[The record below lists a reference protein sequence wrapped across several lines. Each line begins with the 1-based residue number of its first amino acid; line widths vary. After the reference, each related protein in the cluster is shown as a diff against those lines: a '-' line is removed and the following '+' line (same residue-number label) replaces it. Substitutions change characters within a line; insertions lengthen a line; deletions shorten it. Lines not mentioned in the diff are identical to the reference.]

1 MVNNKLN
8 IGIKGEITVKTIN
21 PSKEEEVIFNSSNN
35 ITMDSLEIITRCLSQ
50 QDFNKSV
57 DRIKIIG
64 DFGQQEST
72 VNNVHYIPQE
82 NAIVFRAVFP
92 ESQFS
97 GMITGLELICSA
109 LNKKL
114 AIKENLTIFKENS
127 NLLLQVDWKIII
139 TSNQ

>member
-1 MVNNKLN
+1 MTNKFE
-8 IGIKGEITVKTIN
+8 IGIRGEISVKTVD
-21 PSKEEEVIFNSSNN
+21 PSNKEKIIFKSSNN
-35 ITMDSLEIITRCLSQ
+35 ITIHSLEIITRCLSQ

-64 DFGQQEST
+64 DFGEQQST
-72 VNNVHYIPQE
+72 VNRVLYIPQE

-97 GMITGLELICSA
+97 GLITGLELICSA
-109 LNKKL
+109 LDKKL
-114 AIKENLTIFKENS
+114 AVKEDLSIFKENS